1 MPDYE
6 HDSTV
11 DSASVTTT
19 ADNSGRL
26 TAGVLGGLGP
36 AATIDFMRRVL
47 ELTPAETDQEHIRMI
62 VDQNPTLPSR
72 QRAILDGGES
82 PAEGL
87 AEMASGLEAAGAHFL
102 VMPCNTAH
110 VYAAD
115 IVCATRIPFVS
126 IVDVTIDA
134 LGNEAGPVGLLET
147 PALAAAGLYR
157 DALAARG
164 VDCVV
169 LDDGDCDRLMEFAY
183 AVKQGNVGAA
193 IRAGMKALAAG
204 LVARGAGA
212 IVAAC
217 TEVPL
222 VLSANEVAVPLIES
236 TDALARETVAI
247 ALGDAPL
254 PPRNEE

>member
-1 MPDYE
+1 MAGAP
-6 HDSTV
+6 
-11 DSASVTTT
+11 VT
-19 ADNSGRL
+19 AAAGKAGRR

-47 ELTPAETDQEHIRMI
+47 ELTPAETDQEHVRLI

-72 QRAILDGGES
+72 QRAILDNGES
-82 PAEGL
+82 PAAGL
-87 AEMASGLEAAGAHFL
+87 AAMAAGLEAAGADFL

-110 VYAAD
+110 VYTED
-115 IVCATRIPFVS
+115 IVGATTIPFVS

-134 LGNEAGPVGLLET
+134 LGGNAGPVGLLET

-164 VDCVV
+164 ADCVV
-169 LDDGDCDRLMEFAY
+169 LDDENCERLMEFAY
-183 AVKQGNVGAA
+183 AVKRGNAGAA
-193 IRAGMKALAAG
+193 IRAGMKALAEA
-204 LVARGAGA
+204 LVDRGAA
-212 IVAAC
+212 SIVAAC

-236 TDALARETVAI
+236 TDALARKTVAI
-247 ALGDAPL
+247 ALGEAPL
-254 PPRNEE
+254 PSRDQGDSE